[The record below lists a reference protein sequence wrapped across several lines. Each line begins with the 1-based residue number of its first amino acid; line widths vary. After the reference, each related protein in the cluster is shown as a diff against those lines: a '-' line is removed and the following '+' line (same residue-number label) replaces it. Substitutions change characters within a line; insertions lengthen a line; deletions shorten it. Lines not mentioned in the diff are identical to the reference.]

1 MDLMRAPDWA
11 PRLTRYLAA
20 CARRPYQPGQHDC
33 ALFAAGALA
42 AMGGPD
48 LAAPYRGR
56 YRTLSGGRRVLR
68 ADGFADHVALAAAHL
83 PLRAGPARPGD
94 LVVVPTDD
102 GPALGVV
109 QGALVYAVT
118 PAGLG
123 LVPLPEG
130 ATVFG
135 VD

>member
-11 PRLTRYLAA
+11 LRLSGYLAA
-20 CARRPYQPGQHDC
+20 CARRAFVPGQHDC

-48 LAAPYRGR
+48 LAAPYLGR
-56 YRTLSGGRRVLR
+56 YRTLTGGRRVLR
-68 ADGFADHVALAAAHL
+68 REGYADHIAVVAAHL
-83 PLRAGPARPGD
+83 PRRVGRALPGD
-94 LVVVPTDD
+94 LAVVQTDD

-109 QGALVYAVT
+109 QGLAVYVVT
-118 PAGLG
+118 PTGLG
-123 LVPLPEG
+123 LVPLPED